1 MPPTPSSSALVLPPW
16 RWTALGALLAALA
29 GWDALAGE
37 LPDLGTWGD
46 VAVVT
51 CVLIPA
57 AFAVVWLLLPLARA
71 RGLIVVAIA
80 LGVLAVLL
88 DLAGADA
95 LFNVT
100 KLATYTLVGFF
111 FLELFQEL
119 WWVVLV
125 AALIPWVDALSVWQ
139 GPTKVVVEEKPGL
152 FEEIAISFRL
162 PGEDAAAAL
171 GPPDVLFFALFLAT
185 TARFQLR
192 TGWTWLAMTVLIGLT
207 LVLTVALDLNGL
219 PALPAIAI
227 GFLLAN
233 ADLLWRAVK
242 RPAPRT
248 DGA

>member
-1 MPPTPSSSALVLPPW
+1 MPRAEPSSALGMPPW
-16 RWTALGALLAALA
+16 RWSALGAVLAALA

-37 LPDLGTWGD
+37 LPELGTWGD

-51 CVLIPA
+51 CVLLPA
-57 AFAVVWLLLPLARA
+57 TFAVVWLLLPLACA
-71 RGLIVVAIA
+71 RGLIVVAGA

-88 DLAGADA
+88 DLAGAEA

-100 KLATYTLVGFF
+100 KLAAYTLVGFF

-125 AALIPWVDALSVWQ
+125 AVLIPWVDALSVWQ

-152 FEEIAISFRL
+152 FDAIAISFRL
-162 PGEDAAAAL
+162 PGEEAGAAL
-171 GPPDVLFFALFLAT
+171 GPPDVLFFALFLST
-185 TARFQLR
+185 TERYRLR

-219 PALPAIAI
+219 PALPAIAL
-227 GFLLAN
+227 GFLAAN
-233 ADLLWRAVK
+233 ADLLWRALR
-242 RPAPRT
+242 RPAALLD
-248 DGA
+248 DG